1 MLEICCTKIKEFD
14 VYLNCTISQSKAIIH
29 LSLPWTK
36 GWGVVEDEAG
46 ALGEPGVGSPGTVW
60 AMGPWMDQTGKR
72 RSDPGVW
79 LRVSGP
85 CNEEPSN
92 FRG

>member
-1 MLEICCTKIKEFD
+1 MATERLT
-14 VYLNCTISQSKAIIH
+14 